1 VAHRKTVLRPELA
14 GTHFFFSYDQQTG
27 FRLPLVSALLGLAL
41 HATQI
46 RDSRGYTPIDFM
58 PEAKAL
64 DTYYKTLTDQELL
77 KLAAGGGFTAEAE
90 QALGK
95 ELARRNLT
103 PDEASRYGAPQW
115 LDKADVG
122 AVGILVLESG
132 ERISAEVV
140 EGDGNPDRGRDT
152 YCYAPPHK
160 TGRAAFPHPASTSGV
175 SRLSRKCTA
184 RRM

>member
-1 VAHRKTVLRPELA
+1 M
-14 GTHFFFSYDQQTG
+14 
-27 FRLPLVSALLGLAL
+27 LGLAL

-46 RDSRGYTPIDFM
+46 GDSKGYNPIDFM
-58 PEAKAL
+58 PDAKAL

-77 KLAAGGGFTAEAE
+77 KLAAEGGFTAEAE

-103 PDEASRYGAPQW
+103 PDEVSRYGAPQW

-140 EGDGNPDRGRDT
+140 GLNEDGD
-152 YCYAPPHK
+152 
-160 TGRAAFPHPASTSGV
+160 
-175 SRLSRKCTA
+175 RLSVKVISPDSLPRNG
-184 RRM
+184 RRNHRAIPLHRIVSFEPHAW